1 MIFTNRKFL
10 SSDSKIIDGQMALR
24 KEWLYVNAVIIMLKF
39 YKYNIELKAH
49 YTKILVS
56 QNKVENASLDKPV
69 LKK

>member
-1 MIFTNRKFL
+1 
-10 SSDSKIIDGQMALR
+10 
-24 KEWLYVNAVIIMLKF
+24 MLKF